1 MTESPKVSV
10 IIATYNRAALL
21 PRAVNSILAQTYQ
34 DFELLIV
41 DDGSTDDTPQ
51 VIGGFSDPRVRPL
64 RHEANRGLSASRNTG
79 IGEARGE
86 YLAFLDDDDEFTPTS
101 LADKLAALE
110 AAPPEVALVY
120 GWTDMV
126 NDATDETRPRHR
138 LALEGGEAFEYALTG
153 ATLAPVSSLL
163 VRATAAREIGG
174 FPEELSMGE
183 DAYFINNILLAYRVV
198 LLRKVVARPH
208 EHHAYARMT
217 DLNDSQRMGLETYY
231 AAHLERFS
239 AELERR
245 STVLAFI
252 LRLRAVNLME
262 LRRVRDSLRW
272 SLAAFRARPFNLGNI
287 RHALRLVKVFVFYV
301 TPLSRYRERVKVM
314 QRRLGLR
321 KE

>member
-1 MTESPKVSV
+1 MTESRKVSV

-21 PRAVNSILAQTYQ
+21 PRAVNSILAQTCQ

-41 DDGSTDDTPQ
+41 DDCSTDDTSQ
-51 VIGGFSDPRVRPL
+51 VIAAFSDSRIRAF
-64 RHEANRGLSASRNTG
+64 RHETNQGLPASRNTG
-79 IGEARGE
+79 VAEARGE

-110 AAPPEVALVY
+110 AAPQEVALVY

-126 NDATDETRPRHR
+126 DDATGQTRPRHR
-138 LALEGGEAFEYALTG
+138 LAFEGAAAFEYALTG

-163 VRATAAREIGG
+163 VRAAAARETGI
-174 FPEELSMGE
+174 FDERLTLGE
-183 DAYFINNILLAYRVV
+183 DAYFISNILSAYQVV
-198 LLRKVVARPH
+198 LLRKVVAWPH

-217 DLNDSQRMGLETYY
+217 DLNDSRRIGRETHY
-231 AAHLERFS
+231 AAHLERFA

-272 SLAAFRARPFNLGNI
+272 TLAAFRARPFNLGNI
-287 RHALRLVKVFVFYV
+287 RHVLRLVKVFVFYV
-301 TPLSRYRERVKVM
+301 TPLSRYRERVKAM